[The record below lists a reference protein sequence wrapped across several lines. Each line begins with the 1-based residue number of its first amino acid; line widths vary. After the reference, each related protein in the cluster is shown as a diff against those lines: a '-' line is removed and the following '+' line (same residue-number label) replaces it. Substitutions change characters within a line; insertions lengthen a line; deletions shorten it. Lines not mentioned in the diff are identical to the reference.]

1 MAPRIPTDTFSLYF
15 VVIFDDVK
23 ELDTGK
29 GKMAKIQQVHEGL

>member
-23 ELDTGK
+23 EDTGK